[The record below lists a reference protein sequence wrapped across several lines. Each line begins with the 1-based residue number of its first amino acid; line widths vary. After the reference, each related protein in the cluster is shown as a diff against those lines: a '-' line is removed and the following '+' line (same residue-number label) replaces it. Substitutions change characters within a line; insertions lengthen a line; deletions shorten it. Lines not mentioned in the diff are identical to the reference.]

1 MKIQH
6 IRPIQPHSHH
16 HLPDIFGV
24 RTLRE
29 ILKKAL
35 SRSDQEIDQIHLT
48 ERYSKIITM
57 NHNKYAQI
65 SQNVEAIFEISHRQ
79 PKVIMGN

>member
-1 MKIQH
+1 MKIQQ
-6 IRPIQPHSHH
+6 IRPIQPHSHL
-16 HLPDIFGV
+16 HLPDIFDVG
-24 RTLRE
+24 TLHE
-29 ILKKAL
+29 TLKKAL

-48 ERYSKIITM
+48 GRSPKIITM